1 MKDIVKDTIKNL
13 EKIKHRRI
21 EERGSLSTLLEDEV
35 VVTIDNMIA
44 VLKFEYILKK

>member
-1 MKDIVKDTIKNL
+1 MKDIVKDTISNL
-13 EKIKHRRI
+13 EKIKEKRI
-21 EERGSLSTLLEDEV
+21 EERGSLSSLLEDEV